1 MNIFF
6 YIILGLISFFPI
18 VIWAYS
24 FSFISDNILNKKRFL
39 FGILWGS
46 LSIFPILYM
55 DKIIDFFNFKY
66 LNIFLFVSEI
76 KNFFSVPEIF
86 LSLSLFLAF
95 IIIVSFLFWGFLL
108 RKKWILKIYLKNF
121 LVFLVFIL
129 FLSFL
134 IFILNFLLQKVDFV
148 VQDTKTFK
156 NIIFDTFKLITF
168 YYIIVAF
175 VEETSKHFNFLQSS
189 ALEIKSIKSW
199 VESAIFVA
207 LWFSF
212 IENILYLYNYFS
224 IYNLDFW
231 LVKLYFFRSVFS
243 VLVHV
248 LCSSIVWYYF
258 SKAILLYREKDL
270 SFPYLKIFSFG
281 ILVSIF
287 LHLFFD
293 LSLTLGFSFI
303 LFIYFIW
310 AYLYVSSIF
319 YKE

>member
-6 YIILGLISFFPI
+6 YIILASITFFPI

-24 FSFISDNILNKKRFL
+24 FAFISDNPLNKKRFL
-39 FGILWGS
+39 FGILWWI
-46 LSIFPILYM
+46 LSVFPILYM
-55 DKIIDFFNFKY
+55 DKIIDFLHFKY
-66 LNIFLFVSEI
+66 LNIFLYISEI

-108 RKKWILKIYLKNF
+108 RKKGILKVYLKNF

-129 FLSFL
+129 FLSIL
-134 IFILNFLLQKVDFV
+134 IFILNFSLENIDFTISE
-148 VQDTKTFK
+148 TKIFK
-156 NIIFDTFKLITF
+156 NIIFNTFKLITF

-175 VEETSKHFNFLQSS
+175 IEEASKHFNFLQSS

-212 IENILYLYNYFS
+212 IENIIYLYNYFS

-293 LSLTLGFSFI
+293 LSLTLGFNFV

-310 AYLYVSSIF
+310 AYLYISSIF